1 MDRTAD
7 TELPAPLPPNHH
19 GDHPGFG
26 GLGGLMA
33 ALSFTVGRQPDADLA
48 VRLASV
54 GVGDRVVDI
63 GCGPGVA
70 MRRAAVAGAASVI
83 GVDPAAVM
91 LRVGRVASVLRP
103 RRAHVRFVRG
113 AAEALPLE
121 DASATVIWSLSTVH
135 HWRDVELGLREV
147 RRVLLPGGR
156 LLAIER
162 RVELGASGH
171 ASHGWTDGQAERFAA
186 ACESAGFED
195 VAVARH
201 QTSRQVLTV
210 LAPPGDDA
218 RR

>member
-1 MDRTAD
+1 MKRSRRNHAPAFKAKVARAALKGDRTLAELAQQFDVHPNKITQWKSQLLERALELFATPAERARSPIASSPSSMKTVDLNSGSTVKVERMDRTAD

-33 ALSFTVGRQPDADLA
+33 ALSFTVGRQPGADLA

-70 MRRAAVAGAASVI
+70 MRRAAAAGAASVI

-103 RRAHVRFVRG
+103 RRAQVRFVRG

-121 DASATVIWSLSTVH
+121 DA
-135 HWRDVELGLREV
+135 
-147 RRVLLPGGR
+147 
-156 LLAIER
+156 
-162 RVELGASGH
+162 
-171 ASHGWTDGQAERFAA
+171 
-186 ACESAGFED
+186 
-195 VAVARH
+195 
-201 QTSRQVLTV
+201 
-210 LAPPGDDA
+210 
-218 RR
+218 